1 MARRTVIHHLPNV
14 ITVVRFAL
22 IFPTAW
28 FIWNGNYA
36 EALILMLIA
45 GLSDGLDGA
54 LARGYRWTSKFGEMA
69 DPLADKLLV
78 GVVFVLL
85 TIQGHIPFWV
95 AVIVIGR
102 DLVIVCGAMTFRQ
115 LFGTLEI
122 DPTLISK
129 INTGLQV
136 IVLVLTLIDLSDME
150 YLADLAGLLV
160 EPAGM
165 WLVAGFSLVSGFD
178 YVNTWSRRA
187 IREWRSPDGS

>member
-1 MARRTVIHHLPNV
+1 MIHHLPNL
-14 ITVVRFAL
+14 ITLVRFVL

-28 FIWNGNYA
+28 FVWEGNYA
-36 EALILMLIA
+36 EALILMLVA

-78 GVVFVLL
+78 GMVFVLL
-85 TIQGHIPFWV
+85 TIQGHIPFWA

-115 LFGTLEI
+115 LFGALEI

-150 YLADLAGLLV
+150 HLADLAGLLV
-160 EPAGM
+160 DPVGM
-165 WLVAGFSLVSGFD
+165 WLVAGFSLVSGLD
-178 YVNTWSRRA
+178 YVVTWSRRT
-187 IREWRSPDGS
+187 IRQWRNPNVS

>member
-1 MARRTVIHHLPNV
+1 MIHHLPNL
-14 ITVVRFAL
+14 ITMVRFVL

-28 FIWNGNYA
+28 FIWEGNYA
-36 EALILMLIA
+36 EALILMLVA

-78 GVVFVLL
+78 GMVFVLL
-85 TIQGHIPFWV
+85 TIQGHIPFWA

-102 DLVIVCGAMTFRQ
+102 DLVIVFGAMTFRQ
-115 LFGTLEI
+115 LFGALEI

-150 YLADLAGLLV
+150 HLAYLAGLLV
-160 EPAGM
+160 DPVGM
-165 WLVAGFSLVSGFD
+165 WLVAGFSLVSGLD
-178 YVNTWSRRA
+178 YVVTWSRRT
-187 IREWRSPDGS
+187 IRQWRNPNVS

>member
-1 MARRTVIHHLPNV
+1 MIRHIPNV
-14 ITVVRFAL
+14 ITLFRLAL
-22 IFPTAW
+22 IFPIAW
-28 FIWNGNYA
+28 FIWNGDYA

-85 TIQGHIPFWV
+85 TIQGHIPFWA

-102 DLVIVCGAMTFRQ
+102 DLVIVTGAATFRH
-115 LFGTLEI
+115 LFGALEI

-136 IVLVLTLIDLSDME
+136 IVLVLKLIELSE
-150 YLADLAGLLV
+150 LKYLADLAGLLV
-160 EPAGM
+160 NPAGI

-178 YVNTWSRRA
+178 YVITWSRRA
-187 IREWRSPDGS
+187 VRKWQTP

>member
-1 MARRTVIHHLPNV
+1 MIHHLPNL
-14 ITVVRFAL
+14 ITLVRFVL

-28 FIWNGNYA
+28 FIWEGNYA
-36 EALILMLIA
+36 EALILMLVA

-78 GVVFVLL
+78 GMVFVLL
-85 TIQGHIPFWV
+85 TIQGHIPLWV

-115 LFGTLEI
+115 LFGALEI

-150 YLADLAGLLV
+150 HLADLAGLLV
-160 EPAGM
+160 DPVGM
-165 WLVAGFSLVSGFD
+165 WLVAGFSLVSGLD
-178 YVNTWSRRA
+178 YVVTWSRRT
-187 IREWRSPDGS
+187 IRQWRNPNVS

>member
-1 MARRTVIHHLPNV
+1 MIHHLPNV
-14 ITVVRFAL
+14 ITLVRFVL

-28 FIWNGNYA
+28 FIWKGNYA

-69 DPLADKLLV
+69 DPLADKVLV

-95 AVIVIGR
+95 ALIVIGR
-102 DLVIVCGAMTFRQ
+102 DLVIVCGALTFRQ
-115 LFGTLEI
+115 LFGALEI
-122 DPTLISK
+122 DPTLVSK

-136 IVLVLTLIDLSDME
+136 TVLVLTLIDLSEME
-150 YLADLAGLLV
+150 YLAHLAGVLV
-160 EPAGM
+160 DPVGM
-165 WLVAGFSLVSGFD
+165 WLVAGFSLVSGLD
-178 YVNTWSRRA
+178 YVVTWSRRA
-187 IREWRSPDGS
+187 VSAWRSSNAN

>member
-1 MARRTVIHHLPNV
+1 MIHHLPNI
-14 ITVVRFAL
+14 ITLVRFAL

-54 LARGYRWTSKFGEMA
+54 PARGHRWTSKVGELA
-69 DPLADKLLV
+69 DPLADKLLG

-85 TIQGHIPFWV
+85 AIQGHIPFWV

-115 LFGTLEI
+115 LFGALEI

-178 YVNTWSRRA
+178 YVITWSRRA
-187 IREWRSPDGS
+187 IRDWRSPDGS